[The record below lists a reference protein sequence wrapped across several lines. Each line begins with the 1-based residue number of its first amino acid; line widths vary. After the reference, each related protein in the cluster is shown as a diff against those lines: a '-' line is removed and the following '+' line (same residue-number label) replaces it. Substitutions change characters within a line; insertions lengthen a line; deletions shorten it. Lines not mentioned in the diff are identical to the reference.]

1 MSGIKARFSATPAPH
16 RTSKEKMVTADWSF
30 QETAIENVLKAFD
43 VNPASKVGL
52 VLPTGAGKTRVALR
66 IALARLAAAPCDQ
79 ARVYWVTHRRN
90 LRKQAKKEL
99 QKLLNSQPDRVN
111 PRAAQELDRRIDF
124 VMVSELQW
132 LLAPSARAPLLVI
145 VDEAHHAAAPSYA
158 PIFDA
163 PYPVTGLFLTATP
176 NRTDALPIGIDEIAF
191 TITYRE
197 LSDRGVVLTPEFV
210 DFPVADFEWLDDQVE
225 RLATFIVEQAAE
237 RFTKT
242 LVLAPRVD
250 RVEEF
255 HDRLAAALSAV
266 RGHPLDP
273 DDIGYIH
280 GSGNSLHL
288 DNDDFL
294 DLFAEKPRAIIVSAK
309 ILLEGFDDPGVN
321 TVVMTYPSNS
331 LVLLM
336 QATGRCVRY
345 STAKENC
352 YVVQARNDDLAYHFD
367 QRWLY
372 QEISDYLRPEIIDI
386 DYASEDDLH
395 ARIAHVLGQ
404 HRVDGDAILS
414 ASRRALFAD
423 TCRILLYGLPY
434 AGAPADF
441 DHTSRWGFFLETDA
455 SSQAFRHVF
464 NSFCAQGADLSDPS
478 HFLTREAA
486 PFGVHKDLRKGS
498 MWRELMN
505 VLTACHLANSEIR
518 NPGGT
523 SQSSSRPY
531 RPHGPTTW
539 LKYVTFRFRPPL
551 DTRLADFLEGCYNRS
566 LAVSEYQR
574 DPSRFAAAV
583 KMPIPYEGF
592 EAFLLSTHQAATLDT
607 HIDSARTILHDAEP
621 ELRINK
627 LAGYLAEAPSVDLPV
642 RLLLRMEAFLPHAS
656 YEAYVLPLQQTNQEA
671 RDDQFI

>member
-1 MSGIKARFSATPAPH
+1 MMAP
-16 RTSKEKMVTADWSF
+16 DWSF
-30 QETAIENVLKAFD
+30 QETAIKNVLEAFD
-43 VNPASKVGL
+43 GDPTSKVGL

-66 IALARLAAAPCDQ
+66 IALAMLAATPGDHT
-79 ARVYWVTHRRN
+79 RVYWVTHRRN

-99 QKLLNSQPDRVN
+99 QRLLNSQRHRID
-111 PRAAQELDRRIDF
+111 PRAAQALESRVDF
-124 VMVSELQW
+124 AMVNELQR
-132 LLAPSARAPLLVI
+132 LLAPSADPPLLVI

-158 PIFDA
+158 PVLDA
-163 PYPVTGLFLTATP
+163 PYPVAGLFLTATP
-176 NRTDALPIGIDEIAF
+176 NRTDALPIGIDDIAF

-197 LSDRGVVLTPEFV
+197 LADRGVVMTPKFV
-210 DFPVADFEWLDDQVE
+210 DFPVADFEWRDDQVKE
-225 RLATFIVEQAAE
+225 LASFIVEQAAE
-237 RFTKT
+237 KFTKT
-242 LVLAPRVD
+242 LILAPRVD

-255 HDRLAAALSAV
+255 HDHLVTALSTV
-266 RGHPLDP
+266 PGHPLDP
-273 DDIGYIH
+273 DDVGYIH
-280 GSGNSLHL
+280 GAGNSLHL

-294 DLFAEKPRAIIVSAK
+294 DLFAEKPRAIVVSAK

-336 QATGRCVRY
+336 QAAGRCVRY
-345 STAKENC
+345 SAAKESC

-372 QEISDYLRPEIIDI
+372 QEISDYLRPEIVDI

-395 ARIAHVLGQ
+395 VRIEQVLAQ
-404 HRVDGDAILS
+404 HRVDGDRIPS
-414 ASRRALFAD
+414 ATQRARLGT

-434 AGAPADF
+434 SGVPQRFGD
-441 DHTSRWGFFLETDA
+441 TSKWGCFLETGA

-478 HFLTREAA
+478 DFLTREAA
-486 PFGVHKDLRKGS
+486 RFGIPKDLRRGS
-498 MWRELMN
+498 TWRELMN
-505 VLTACHLANSEIR
+505 VLTACHLANREIR
-518 NPGGT
+518 GT
-523 SQSSSRPY
+523 AETPPSSSRPY

-551 DTRLADFLEGCYNRS
+551 DARLADFLEGCYNRNR
-566 LAVSEYQR
+566 AVSTYHR
-574 DPSRFAAAV
+574 DPARFAAAV

-592 EAFLLSTHQAATLDT
+592 EAFLLSTDQVATLDA
-607 HIDSARTILHDAEP
+607 HIDSARAALHDAEP

-642 RLLLRMEAFLPHAS
+642 RLLLRMEAFLPPAG
-656 YEAYVLPLQQTNQEA
+656 YDAYVLPLNQSSQDA

>member
-1 MSGIKARFSATPAPH
+1 MAAP
-16 RTSKEKMVTADWSF
+16 DWSF
-30 QETAIENVLKAFD
+30 QETAIEKVLQAFQR
-43 VNPASKVGL
+43 NQAAKVGL

-66 IALARLAAAPCDQ
+66 IALALVAAKPCDQ
-79 ARVYWVTHRRN
+79 TRVYWVTHRRN

-99 QKLLNSQPDRVN
+99 QKLLNAHRDQIDPM
-111 PRAAQELDRRIDF
+111 AARSLDGRIDF
-124 VMVSELQW
+124 VMVSELQG
-132 LLAPSARAPLLVI
+132 LLAPSDKAPLLVI

-163 PYPVTGLFLTATP
+163 PYPVPGLFLTATP

-197 LSDRGVVLTPEFV
+197 LADRGVVMTPEFI

-225 RLATFIVEQAAE
+225 QLASFIVEQAAE
-237 RFTKT
+237 RFNKT
-242 LVLAPRVD
+242 LVLAPRVE

-255 HDRLAAALSAV
+255 HDCLAAALSAA

-294 DLFAEKPRAIIVSAK
+294 DLFTEKPRAIIVSAK
-309 ILLEGFDDPGVN
+309 ILLEGFDDPSVN

-336 QATGRCVRY
+336 QAAGRCVRY
-345 STAKENC
+345 SAAKENC

-372 QEISDYLRPEIIDI
+372 QEISDYLRPKIIDTE
-386 DYASEDDLH
+386 YGSEEELH
-395 ARIAHVLGQ
+395 ARIGEVLARHG
-404 HRVDGDAILS
+404 VDDDGILS
-414 ASRRALFAD
+414 ATKRASFGG
-423 TCRILLYGLPY
+423 TCRILLYGFPY
-434 AGAPADF
+434 RGAATDF
-441 DHTSRWGFFLETDA
+441 DDTARWGFFLETDA
-455 SSQAFRHVF
+455 SSLAFRHVF
-464 NSFCAQGADLSDPS
+464 NSFCDQGAGLSDPS
-478 HFLTREAA
+478 DFLTRETAHLGI
-486 PFGVHKDLRKGS
+486 PKDLQKGS

-518 NPGGT
+518 GPGGMA
-523 SQSSSRPY
+523 QSSSRPY

-539 LKYVTFRFRPPL
+539 LKYVTFRFQPSL
-551 DTRLADFLEGCYNRS
+551 DTRLADFLEGCYNRDR
-566 LAVSEYQR
+566 AVSAYLQEPARY
-574 DPSRFAAAV
+574 AAAV

-592 EAFLLSTHQAATLDT
+592 EAFLLSTDQAATLSL
-607 HIDSARTILHDAEP
+607 HIDSARAVLRAAEP
-621 ELRINK
+621 ELRIHK
-627 LAGYLAEAPSVDLPV
+627 LAGYFAEAPSVDLPV
-642 RLLLRMEAFLPHAS
+642 RLLLRMEAFLPQAG
-656 YEAYVLPLQQTNQEA
+656 YDAYVLPLHQPCQEA

>member
-1 MSGIKARFSATPAPH
+1 MVAP
-16 RTSKEKMVTADWSF
+16 DWSF
-30 QETAIENVLKAFD
+30 QETAIDTVIKTFD
-43 VNPASKVGL
+43 GNPGAKVGL

-66 IALARLAAAPCDQ
+66 IALSLLAAAPCDQ
-79 ARVYWVTHRRN
+79 TRVYWVTHRRN

-99 QKLLNSQPDRVN
+99 QKLLNSQPDEVD
-111 PRAAQELDRRIDF
+111 PRAAQALDGRVDF
-124 VMVSELQW
+124 LMVSELQRV
-132 LLAPSARAPLLVI
+132 LAPSTDAPLLVI

-158 PIFDA
+158 PVFDA
-163 PYPVTGLFLTATP
+163 PYPVPGLFLTATP

-197 LSDRGVVLTPEFV
+197 LADRGVVMTPDFV
-210 DFPVADFEWLDDQVE
+210 DFPVADFEWRDEQVDE
-225 RLATFIVEQAAE
+225 LASFTVEQAAE

-242 LVLAPRVD
+242 LVLAPRVE

-255 HDRLAAALSAV
+255 HDRLVAALSAV
-266 RGHPLDP
+266 KGHPLDP

-294 DLFAEKPRAIIVSAK
+294 DLFAEKPRAIVVSAK

-336 QATGRCVRY
+336 QAVGRCVRY
-345 STAKENC
+345 SAAKASC
-352 YVVQARNDDLAYHFD
+352 YVVQARNDHLAYHFD

-386 DYASEDDLH
+386 DYSSEGDLYAQIGEVLAQHGFDD
-395 ARIAHVLGQ
+395 
-404 HRVDGDAILS
+404 DGILS
-414 ASRRALFAD
+414 ATQRAPFGG
-423 TCRILLYGLPY
+423 TCRILLYGFPY
-434 AGAPADF
+434 SGASADF
-441 DHTSRWGFFLETDA
+441 GDTAKWGFFLETDA
-455 SSQAFRHVF
+455 SSPAFRHVF

-478 HFLTREAA
+478 DFLTREAA
-486 PFGVHKDLRKGS
+486 RVGIPRDLQRGS

-518 NPGGT
+518 GPGGPT
-523 SQSSSRPY
+523 QTSSRPY

-539 LKYVTFRFRPPL
+539 LKYVNFRFRPSL
-551 DTRLADFLEGCYNRS
+551 DTRLAGFLEGCYNRNRA
-566 LAVSEYQR
+566 LAAYHQ
-574 DPSRFAAAV
+574 DPARFAAAV
-583 KMPIPYEGF
+583 KMPIPYQGF
-592 EAFLLSTHQAATLDT
+592 EAFLLSTDQTATFDA
-607 HIDSARTILHDAEP
+607 HIDSARTVLHDAEP
-621 ELRINK
+621 ELRISK

-642 RLLLRMEAFLPHAS
+642 RLLLRMEAFLPHAG
-656 YEAYVLPLQQTNQEA
+656 YQAYVLPLHEPSQEA
-671 RDDQFI
+671 HRDQFI